1 MLKRRTTVAA
11 TQIDEA
17 LLDSARISQLEDIA
31 RDASFLTELIGGFI
45 SDVDAILS
53 KTQRAVA
60 NGAYT
65 EIPDLMHTLK
75 GAAVGVGA
83 TKLAQLTTELDRI
96 AMQSGPQQLKAKV
109 GEIQSCFEATAG
121 SLQRYLRAYSHT

>member
-1 MLKRRTTVAA
+1 
-11 TQIDEA
+11 
-17 LLDSARISQLEDIA
+17 LDSARISQLEDIA
-31 RDASFLTELIGGFI
+31 RDPSFLAELIGGFI

-60 NGAYT
+60 NEAYA
-65 EIPDLMHTLK
+65 EIADLMHSLK

-83 TKLAQLTTELDRI
+83 TKLALMTTDLDRI
-96 AMQSGPQQLKAKV
+96 AMQSAPQQLKVKV

-121 SLQRYLRAYSHT
+121 SLQRYLRAHSHV